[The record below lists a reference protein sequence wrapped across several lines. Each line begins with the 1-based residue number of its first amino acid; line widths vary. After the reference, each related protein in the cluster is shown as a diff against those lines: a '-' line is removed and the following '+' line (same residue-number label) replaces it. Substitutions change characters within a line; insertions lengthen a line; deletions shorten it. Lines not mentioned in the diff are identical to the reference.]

1 MSSNTSVAM
10 IGSYETQSSLSIL
23 SLLRHRSGVIS
34 EKTDTTDDE
43 TNMFKEDKYKYKI
56 SISILQEDKTD
67 SFDEVSIKDILVSRI
82 QKLLDRLIERNTL
95 FEGIDRTSI
104 LMFLS
109 ELIQEMPVGEVKKL
123 NDEVLEKRLKK
134 VLIVE
139 AISNLFRSLS
149 TEDKEGL
156 KKSLKELSLF
166 E

>member
-10 IGSYETQSSLSIL
+10 IGSYETQSPPIL
-23 SLLRHRSGVIS
+23 SLLRYQGRIIG

-43 TNMFKEDKYKYKI
+43 TNMFKEDRYRYKI

-67 SFDEVSIKDILVSRI
+67 SFDEVSIKNILVSRI